1 MEREELRE
9 LDPPSLLT
17 EIILKVLNVVK
28 HISRKFLSN
37 SRFSKILKMCLSM
50 KVKKQTTTHLFYECQ
65 YTSGVY
71 WQKIETYLYTKT
83 TYRSKLEAND
93 VILYDVNKIH
103 KVQRTVNQRISQGEF
118 HIHKSSFLKS
128 RSSFELFRM
137 EFKKYFESIQM
148 INNEK
153 LMQSVCQ
160 EHVMEIGALCLLSC

>member
-103 KVQRTVNQRISQGEF
+103 NVQRTVNQRISQGEF

-128 RSSFELFRM
+128 RSSFE
-137 EFKKYFESIQM
+137 FKKYFESIQI
-148 INNEK
+148 INNKK

>member
-1 MEREELRE
+1 M
-9 LDPPSLLT
+9 
-17 EIILKVLNVVK
+17 
-28 HISRKFLSN
+28 
-37 SRFSKILKMCLSM
+37 
-50 KVKKQTTTHLFYECQ
+50 
-65 YTSGVY
+65 Y

-128 RSSFELFRM
+128 RSSFE
-137 EFKKYFESIQM
+137 FKKYFESIQM